1 MAHMQGANAVIAK
14 HHKSL
19 ERNELSKMLLRQL
32 KLSNVSVT
40 QSPSPIHQTNI

>member
-14 HHKSL
+14 HYKSL

-32 KLSNVSVT
+32 KLSNVSVA
-40 QSPSPIHQTNI
+40 QSPGPDHQANS